1 MHTLS
6 HRIPLAAGTL
16 LAALSLASA
25 PAPVGAQGARF
36 AREGARATAAPAPA
50 PALRR
55 YGAATKVGQGA
66 IRPYVTLDPATNEPL
81 EIGVAFD
88 EGALQGLP
96 TDGAGHHGQPGAVHQ
111 YILQFPATATPFQFL
126 EVNWNPMGHEPDG
139 VYAGVPHFD
148 FHFYTI
154 SQAERDAIMPSDPRW
169 AEKANDIPTGEYVPA
184 FNVPLGPPGAKPAA
198 VAVPMMGVHWSDL
211 RSPELQKLLGKPE
224 AYQPFTATFI
234 HGSWAGRYIF
244 WEPMITRA
252 HLLAKRD
259 AADPAVRDQ
268 VLPIPVPAK
277 YHVPGFYPD
286 AYRITWDAEAKEYRV
301 ALTGMAKR
309 G

>member
-1 MHTLS
+1 MHTSS
-6 HRIPLAAGTL
+6 HRIPLAAVV
-16 LAALSLASA
+16 LAATLSLL
-25 PAPVGAQGARF
+25 PTPTHAQGARF
-36 AREGARATAAPAPA
+36 AREGTRAGSA

-55 YGAATKVGQGA
+55 YGTETKVGQGA
-66 IRPYVTLDPATNEPL
+66 IRPYVALDRVTGDPV

-126 EVNWNPMGHEPDG
+126 EVNWNPVGHEPDG

-154 SQAERDAIMPSDPRW
+154 SQAERDAIMPSNPQW
-169 AEKANDIPTGEYVPA
+169 AEKANALPAAEYVPS
-184 FNVPLGPPGAKPAA
+184 FNVALAPPGAKPAD
-198 VAVPMMGVHWSDL
+198 VAVPMMGVHWVDV

-224 AYQPFTATFI
+224 AYKPFTATFL
-234 HGSWAGRYIF
+234 HGSWGGKVIF

-252 HLLAKRD
+252 HILARRD
-259 AADPAVRDQ
+259 AADAAGRDE
-268 VLPIPVPAK
+268 VLKIGTPAK
-277 YHVPGFYPD
+277 YQSPGFYPD

-301 ALTGMAKR
+301 ALTGLAKR